1 MHHGNPIHAHVE
13 RFCLVLSSFYPS
25 VNHIGPKNC
34 NDVVMRSR
42 IGLLVGWMLVTLTAV
57 GVTSAAVDSVR
68 ANVTDPVAPAFVL
81 QNEDD
86 ITRADI
92 SASPDLAIDTV
103 STSTTVADPDLET
116 FQPPAPEDTTSTT
129 SSVPA
134 TGTTETNTTK
144 PPSTSPSTTSTTTT
158 TAPGSVVKTYTVIGG
173 SVTVK
178 GSNGE
183 VTLLGAVPK
192 SGFSAKEEERSDP
205 SKVVVEFESSS
216 HKSTIEIRWRNGEL
230 TPEIDEDV
238 QD

>member
-1 MHHGNPIHAHVE
+1 M
-13 RFCLVLSSFYPS
+13 VLSSFYPS

-68 ANVTDPVAPAFVL
+68 ANVTDSAAPAFVL

-92 SASPDLAIDTV
+92 GTSSDLATGTVSSSTTVPDPDLATFESPAPDNTN
-103 STSTTVADPDLET
+103 STS
-116 FQPPAPEDTTSTT
+116 

-134 TGTTETNTTK
+134 TGTTETSTTK
-144 PPSTSPSTTSTTTT
+144 PVATSSSTTSTTTT
-158 TAPGSVVKTYTVIGG
+158 TVTSSLVKTYTVIGG
-173 SVTVK
+173 SVTVEAN
-178 GSNGE
+178 NGD

-216 HKSTIEIRWRNGEL
+216 HKSKIEIRWRNGEL
-230 TPEIDEDV
+230 TPEIDEDA